1 MSSFNFDEKDLKKA
15 KENFQKHC
23 PGEGRAL
30 IVTKDGTPITRKDS
44 GEIFFLK
51 KGEEI
56 KL

>member
-1 MSSFNFDEKDLKKA
+1 MSSFNFDEKDLKKV